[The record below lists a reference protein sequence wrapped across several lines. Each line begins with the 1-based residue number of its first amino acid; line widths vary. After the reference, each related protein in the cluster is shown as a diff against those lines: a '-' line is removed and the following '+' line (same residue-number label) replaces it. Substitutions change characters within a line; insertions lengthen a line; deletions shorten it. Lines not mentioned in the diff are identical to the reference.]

1 MSAGSSELALC
12 ICAVATPVSSS
23 TVDIVTV
30 RHNVQVTS
38 WIEGSLGKLKCAAK
52 IDYITIH
59 TPGRTKLPPM
69 DGKAIWS
76 RKHHGKRL
84 TVHDT
89 TAADIDALVATFGN
103 ARLIELEV
111 AIDIRPPRGT
121 PPEQCDAIVKAVMV
135 DIFARGLEPSAG
147 SSMVPGFRAFY
158 RRLDK
163 GYLVRPFNL
172 GLPRATDQ
180 LLHGGRN
187 DAAQVK
193 GYWKRRDQGAPL
205 APEKQSARIEV
216 RLGSEGLFGHDLL
229 NLTDLNGFRF
239 RKKLMP
245 YFWHV
250 RGTARLKPASL
261 KARTP
266 LMAVLSAKSDEYDQ
280 AAFNQAGVGAFGRD
294 GKRSQSAAR
303 LLRNT
308 PVNNRLG
315 QALLRLERQ
324 FHKNKFVRA
333 DLSEFWGNPGPM
345 RFRAD
350 MRQSRM
356 TI

>member
-1 MSAGSSELALC
+1 MDDFHSPD
-12 ICAVATPVSSS
+12 PVPA
-23 TVDIVTV
+23 
-30 RHNVQVTS
+30 
-38 WIEGSLGKLKCAAK
+38 SLNSCRLSAK

-59 TPGRTKLPPM
+59 TPGRTKLPPLN
-69 DGKAIWS
+69 GKPIWP
-76 RKHHGKRL
+76 RRHYGERL
-84 TVHDT
+84 TVHDA
-89 TAADIDALVATFGN
+89 TAADVDALVATFGP
-103 ARLIELEV
+103 ARIFELEI
-111 AIDIRPPRGT
+111 AIDHRPARGT
-121 PPEQCDAIVKAVMV
+121 PPEHCEAILKTVMV
-135 DIFARGLEPSAG
+135 DIFARGLDPRAG
-147 SSMVPGFRAFY
+147 GSMVAGFRAFY

-193 GYWKRRDQGAPL
+193 GYWKRRDQGATL
-205 APEKQSARIEV
+205 APKKQSARIEV

-229 NLTDLNGFRF
+229 TLTDLNGFQF
-239 RKKLMP
+239 RKKPMP

-266 LMAVLSAKSDEYDQ
+266 LMAVLSAKSAEYDQ
-280 AAFNQAGVGAFGRD
+280 AAFNQSGVGAFGRG
-294 GKRSQSAAR
+294 GKRSQSAVR

-324 FHKNKFVRA
+324 FHKDKFVRP
-333 DLSEFWGNPGPM
+333 DLIEFWGNPGPA
-345 RFRAD
+345 RLLAD
-350 MRQSRM
+350 IEQSRM

>member
-1 MSAGSSELALC
+1 MISSALL
-12 ICAVATPVSSS
+12 PFVSLDAIS
-23 TVDIVTV
+23 V
-30 RHNVQVTS
+30 
-38 WIEGSLGKLKCAAK
+38 GAK

-69 DGKAIWS
+69 DGRAIWS

-84 TVHDT
+84 TVHDA
-89 TAADIDALVATFGN
+89 TAADIVALVAAFGN

-111 AIDIRPPRGT
+111 AIDIRPAKGT

-147 SSMVPGFRAFY
+147 GGMVPGFRAFY

-163 GYLVRPFNL
+163 GYVVRPFNL

-193 GYWKRRDQGAPL
+193 SYWKRRDQGAPL
-205 APEKQSARIEV
+205 PPDKQSARIEV
-216 RLGSEGLFGHDLL
+216 RLGSEGLFGHDLPT
-229 NLTDLNGFRF
+229 LTDLNGFRF

-245 YFWHV
+245 YFWHF
-250 RGTARLKPASL
+250 RGTARLKPASP

-280 AAFNQAGVGAFGRD
+280 AAFKQAGVGAFGRG
-294 GKRSQSAAR
+294 GKRAKSAVR

-324 FHKNKFVRA
+324 FHKDKFVRA
-333 DLSEFWGNPGPM
+333 DMAEFVGAPM
-345 RFRAD
+345 PARISPD
-350 MRQSRM
+350 LGQSRM
-356 TI
+356 TNQFSYLSPGSSNPS